1 MNSHQARLLGGYIF
15 ISRTVN
21 LMDSI
26 YKSILNERI
35 QQYGV
40 STLTDEEALSIL
52 IGIPL
57 TEAKKNLENYGL
69 AELIKFKSSM
79 NLTKSQ
85 SKKLELLYHLTKRI
99 NLSGFKDKAVLNSS
113 AKAGEYFVKELQFL
127 KNEIFTVA
135 LLDAQNRLIKVE
147 TVSHGTINEAHI
159 YPREIVKLVL
169 DNNANAVILAHNHP
183 GGSQQPSNSDL
194 EVTKKITSA
203 LKTINVSVI
212 DHIIVADDN
221 FTSFAEKGLLN
232 S

>member
-1 MNSHQARLLGGYIF
+1 
-15 ISRTVN
+15 
-21 LMDSI
+21 MDST

-57 TEAKKNLENYGL
+57 TEVRKNLESYGL
-69 AELIKFKSSM
+69 AELIKFKDSM
-79 NLTKSQ
+79 NLTKAQ
-85 SKKLELLYHLTKRI
+85 SKKLELLYHLTRRI
-99 NLSGFKDKAVLNSS
+99 NLSNFKDKVVLNSS
-113 AKAGEYFVKELQFL
+113 VKAGEYFVKALQFL

-212 DHIIVADDN
+212 DHIIVADDK

-232 S
+232 F